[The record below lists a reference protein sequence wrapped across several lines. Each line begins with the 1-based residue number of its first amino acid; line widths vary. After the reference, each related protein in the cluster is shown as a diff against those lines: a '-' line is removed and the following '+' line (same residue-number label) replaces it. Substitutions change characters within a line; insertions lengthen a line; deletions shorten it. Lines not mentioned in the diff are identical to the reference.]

1 MSHSIIRKFSCFFF
15 ICLIILEIA
24 SIFLNSIDLYHLYKE
39 NDKTQKPIFIFNP
52 KLLKIIVIS
61 YNLISICSI
70 LILGLYS
77 IYTKRLN
84 FLYTHIIFCII
95 AILLI
100 VFNLVFFYEKEKNTN
115 QLILFILN
123 IIKGVCYIFNI
134 IMVILECIHI
144 NNQISK
150 SLLNMVD
157 GNLTQDMFQSILD
170 SSKSFDS
177 ERFEREYER
186 FTFRQ
191 KQNESQKKSNKEVYE
206 DSDSS
211 SEN

>member
-77 IYTKRLN
+77 IYTKRLY
-84 FLYTHIIFCII
+84 FLYSHIIFCLI

-100 VFNLVFFYEKEKNTN
+100 VFNLVFFYENEKKTN

-144 NNQISK
+144 NYQLSK

-157 GNLTQDMFQSILD
+157 DNLTQDMFQSILD

>member
-100 VFNLVFFYEKEKNTN
+100 VFNLVFFY
-115 QLILFILN
+115 LIVKKTIHLLFFILY
-123 IIKGVCYIFNI
+123 IIIFIIYIIYI
-134 IMVILECIHI
+134 IIVI
-144 NNQISK
+144 
-150 SLLNMVD
+150 
-157 GNLTQDMFQSILD
+157 F
-170 SSKSFDS
+170 
-177 ERFEREYER
+177 
-186 FTFRQ
+186 
-191 KQNESQKKSNKEVYE
+191 
-206 DSDSS
+206 
-211 SEN
+211 

>member
-77 IYTKRLN
+77 I
-84 FLYTHIIFCII
+84 H
-95 AILLI
+95 
-100 VFNLVFFYEKEKNTN
+100 
-115 QLILFILN
+115 
-123 IIKGVCYIFNI
+123 
-134 IMVILECIHI
+134 
-144 NNQISK
+144 
-150 SLLNMVD
+150 
-157 GNLTQDMFQSILD
+157 
-170 SSKSFDS
+170 KSFNFVID
-177 ERFEREYER
+177 F
-186 FTFRQ
+186 
-191 KQNESQKKSNKEVYE
+191 
-206 DSDSS
+206 
-211 SEN
+211 

>member
-123 IIKGVCYIFNI
+123 IIKGVCYIFNV

-144 NNQISK
+144 NYQLSK

-157 GNLTQDMFQSILD
+157 DNLTQDMFQSILD

>member
-39 NDKTQKPIFIFNP
+39 NDKTQKPIFILNP

-100 VFNLVFFYEKEKNTN
+100 VFNLVFFYENEKKTN

-144 NNQISK
+144 NYQLSK

-157 GNLTQDMFQSILD
+157 DNLTQDMFQSILD

>member
-61 YNLISICSI
+61 YNFICICSI

-100 VFNLVFFYEKEKNTN
+100 VFNLVFFYENEKKTN

-144 NNQISK
+144 NYQLSK

-157 GNLTQDMFQSILD
+157 DNLTQDMFQSILD

>member
-52 KLLKIIVIS
+52 KLLKIIIIS
-61 YNLISICSI
+61 YNFISINSI

-77 IYTKRLN
+77 IYTKRLH
-84 FLYTHIIFCII
+84 FLYSHIIFCII

-123 IIKGVCYIFNI
+123 IIKGVCYIFNV

-157 GNLTQDMFQSILD
+157 ANLTQDMFQSILE
-170 SSKSFDS
+170 SSKSTDS
-177 ERFEREYER
+177 EIIEREYER
-186 FTFRQ
+186 LLYRQ
-191 KQNESQKKSNKEVYE
+191 KQKGSQKQSNEEENEY
-206 DSDSS
+206 SDSN

>member
-24 SIFLNSIDLYHLYKE
+24 SITLNSLDLYHLFNE
-39 NDKTQKPIFIFNP
+39 SDKTQKPKFILNL
-52 KLLKIIVIS
+52 KVLKIILIS
-61 YNLISICSI
+61 YNFISINSI

-77 IYTKRLN
+77 IYTKRLY
-84 FLYTHIIFCII
+84 FLYSHIIFFLI

-170 SSKSFDS
+170 SSKSTDS
-177 ERFEREYER
+177 EIFEREYKR
-186 FTFRQ
+186 LLYRQ
-191 KQNESQKKSNKEVYE
+191 KQSESKKKSNEEENEY
-206 DSDSS
+206 SDSN

>member
-84 FLYTHIIFCII
+84 FLYTHIIFFII

-100 VFNLVFFYEKEKNTN
+100 VFNLVFFYENEKKTN

-134 IMVILECIHI
+134 IMVILECKHI
-144 NNQISK
+144 NYQLSK

-157 GNLTQDMFQSILD
+157 DNLTQDMFQSILD

-191 KQNESQKKSNKEVYE
+191 KQNESQKKSNKEVFE

>member
-24 SIFLNSIDLYHLYKE
+24 SIFLNSFDLYHLFNE
-39 NDKTQKPIFIFNP
+39 NEKTQKQQFIFNP
-52 KLLKIIVIS
+52 KILKIIIIS
-61 YNLISICSI
+61 YNFISINSI

-77 IYTKRLN
+77 IYTKRLY
-84 FLYTHIIFCII
+84 FLYSHIIFCII

-100 VFNLVFFYEKEKNTN
+100 VFNLVFFYENEKKTN

-144 NNQISK
+144 NYQLSK

-157 GNLTQDMFQSILD
+157 DNLTQDMFQSILD

>member
-24 SIFLNSIDLYHLYKE
+24 SITLNSLDLYHLFNE
-39 NDKTQKPIFIFNP
+39 SDKTQKPKFILNL
-52 KLLKIIVIS
+52 KVLKIILIS
-61 YNLISICSI
+61 YNFISINSI

-77 IYTKRLN
+77 IYTKRLY
-84 FLYTHIIFCII
+84 FLYSHIIFCLI

-100 VFNLVFFYEKEKNTN
+100 VFNLVFFYENEKKTN

-144 NNQISK
+144 NYQLSK

-157 GNLTQDMFQSILD
+157 DNLTQDMFQSILD

>member
-100 VFNLVFFYEKEKNTN
+100 VFNLVFFYENEKKTN

-144 NNQISK
+144 NYQLSK

-157 GNLTQDMFQSILD
+157 DNLTQDMFQSILD